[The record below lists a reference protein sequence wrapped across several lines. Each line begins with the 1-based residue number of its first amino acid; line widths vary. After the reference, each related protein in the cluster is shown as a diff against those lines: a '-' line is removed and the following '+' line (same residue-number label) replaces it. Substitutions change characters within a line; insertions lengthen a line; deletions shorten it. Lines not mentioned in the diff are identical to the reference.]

1 MRLGVTIPS
10 RTGPMANVA
19 TMAARADAAG
29 FDATWV
35 YEVYRSP
42 FTMLGTI
49 ALQTEQAALGTGLA
63 AALPRSPFETANAAA
78 DIDEMSGGRMILGI
92 GTGVPEF
99 LRRFHSTD
107 TSHPLGRM
115 SEYIEVLRRS
125 FDYLNTG
132 DAEKFEGKHYTFDP
146 LRMNPWGVRELPRP
160 QIPIYLAAMGPKL
173 LELCGRKAD
182 GWLGYF
188 ATPEFMTESVTPKI
202 AAGAEKAGRDRSDV
216 EVTVFNICCVHPDRD
231 VAMARARRQVG
242 FYVVHPVSDPV
253 VALHGLTAQVDELR
267 SRMRTEGLAAFE
279 HTADELVETL
289 SITGTPEE
297 VRQKADRF
305 RGVVDH
311 LALHTPY
318 VPPFTPEES
327 EDAFDQIVAAFGN
340 PTGAARS
347 TAAAAVTV
355 GAR

>member
-1 MRLGVTIPS
+1 MTIPS
-10 RTGPMANVA
+10 RTGPMANVPR
-19 TMAARADAAG
+19 MAQRADAAG

-35 YEVYRSP
+35 YEVYRNP
-42 FTMLGTI
+42 FTMLGTC
-49 ALQTEQAALGTGLA
+49 ALSTERATLGTGLA

-78 DIDEMSGGRMILGI
+78 DIDEMSGGRMLLGI

-107 TSHPLGRM
+107 ASHPLGRM

-132 DAEKFEGKHYTFDP
+132 DAEKFEGKHYRFDP
-146 LRMNPWGVRELPRP
+146 LTLNPWGVRELPRP
-160 QIPIYLAAMGPKL
+160 QVPIALAAMGPKL

-188 ATPEFMTESVTPKI
+188 ATPEFLQESVTPRI
-202 AAGAEKAGRDRSDV
+202 AAGADKAGRSLSDV
-216 EVTVFNICCVHPDRD
+216 ETTVFTICCVHPDRD

-253 VALHGLTAQVDELR
+253 VELHGLGEQVGELR
-267 SRMRTEGLAAFE
+267 GRLRSEGLAAFE
-279 HTADELVETL
+279 HTPDELVEIL

-297 VRQKADRF
+297 ARQKAARYE
-305 RGVVDH
+305 GVVDH

-327 EDAFDQIVAAFGN
+327 EDAFDQIVGAFGH
-340 PTGAARS
+340 GALRP
-347 TAAAAVTV
+347 AAAA
-355 GAR
+355 AERA

>member
-1 MRLGVTIPS
+1 LRLGVTIPS
-10 RTGPMANVA
+10 RTGPIANVPV
-19 TMAARADAAG
+19 MAGRADAAG

-35 YEVYRSP
+35 YEVYRNP
-42 FTMLGTI
+42 FTMLGAT
-49 ALQTEQAALGTGLA
+49 ALSTERAALGTGLA
-63 AALPRSPFETANAAA
+63 AALPRSPFETANAAV

-107 TSHPLGRM
+107 ASAPLGRM

-125 FDYLNTG
+125 FDYLGTG
-132 DAEKFEGKHYTFDP
+132 DAEPFEGRHYRFEP
-146 LRMNPWGVRELPRP
+146 LRLNPWGLRELPRP

-188 ATPEFMTESVTPKI
+188 ATPEFMQEWVTPRI
-202 AAGAEKAGRDRSDV
+202 AAGADEAGRDLADV
-216 EVTVFNICCVHPDRD
+216 EVTVFTICCVHPDRD

-253 VALHGLTAQVDELR
+253 VAQHGLTEQVDELR
-267 SRMRTEGLAAFE
+267 TRMRSEGLAAFE
-279 HTADELVETL
+279 HTPDELVETL
-289 SITGTPEE
+289 SLSGTPEE
-297 VRQKADRF
+297 VRQKAARYD
-305 RGVVDH
+305 GVVDH

-327 EDAFDQIVAAFGN
+327 EDAFDRIVETFAREPGATGTSGAAVAA
-340 PTGAARS
+340 GAP
-347 TAAAAVTV
+347 
-355 GAR
+355 